1 MSEGKSIALGQ
12 VFTDEQLLWALRI
25 VNTGRTAQ
33 EIVSRIEDEITKP
46 ALQHINQVT
55 GQENDA
61 RYWAY
66 LLVHTLAR
74 K

>member
-1 MSEGKSIALGQ
+1 MSEGKSVSLGQ
-12 VFTDEQLLWALRI
+12 VFTDEQLFWAIRI
-25 VNTGRTAQ
+25 VSTGRTAQ

-46 ALQHINQVT
+46 ALPHINQVT

>member
-1 MSEGKSIALGQ
+1 MSEDKSIALGQ

-46 ALQHINQVT
+46 ALPHINQVT